1 MLPTTLR
8 NALLS
13 IAVFLPAH
21 VLADDDDGSDIV
33 MFQFSACVSTCLGA
47 TGYSMDGEDN
57 QKEMCKAS
65 RDGLLEAIIACTVS
79 DCVEELVA
87 LDSNLL
93 QPMQTGCKELE
104 KPVSDDEIE
113 DAANAAVNIQATLA
127 ASTSTSTTSSSSIE
141 PVTVV
146 ISPTTPSFQPLGVE
160 TETSTTPDI
169 LTTPVPAEA
178 PTAVEPA
185 AEMTPSSPAPTTVTE
200 PTTSQ
205 PEPIVPAETQTSTS
219 ELSIPSE
226 TQPPPE
232 PVITSVETSSTT
244 AAAIVPVAQLTDIS
258 PAQPASEA
266 TTVAEPPSDPAPSPP
281 PALGSTSATAG
292 DHANQIHPET
302 TSETTVVKPSSTDNA
317 KPQSQQTT
325 APEQAPA
332 NNPIAGATTSSEAS
346 KTEGAG
352 SKATQ
357 ANTGNSASQGSDDGD
372 EEDSSAGETSTAT
385 ATPDISGELV
395 LATGTPTASSAS
407 GFATS
412 VTAVTAYPSAS
423 GTQTAASD
431 DEDRGLGGGSPFS
444 VVMASAALGKAP
456 SWWAPL
462 CVTLG
467 MVVSLML

>member
-1 MLPTTLR
+1 MR

-33 MFQFSACVSTCLGA
+33 TFQFSACVSTCLGA

-141 PVTVV
+141 PVPVV
-146 ISPTTPSFQPLGVE
+146 INPTTPSFQPLGVE

-185 AEMTPSSPAPTTVTE
+185 AEMIPSSPAPTTVTE
-200 PTTSQ
+200 PTISQ
-205 PEPIVPAETQTSTS
+205 PEPAVPAETQTSTS
-219 ELSIPSE
+219 ELSSPSE

-232 PVITSVETSSTT
+232 PTTSAETSSIT

-258 PAQPASEA
+258 PAQPTPET
-266 TTVAEPPSDPAPSPP
+266 TTVAEPSSDPAPSPP
-281 PALGSTSATAG
+281 PASDATSATAG

-317 KPQSQQTT
+317 DPQSKQTT

-346 KTEGAG
+346 KTEGSR

-372 EEDSSAGETSTAT
+372 DEEDSSAGETST

-456 SWWAPL
+456 SWWASL

-467 MVVSLML
+467 MLVSLML